1 MYIFFDE
8 LSFHFVTVC
17 VFTTC
22 YCTSDFISR
31 LINLSSYPWYQCNVL
46 KIYSCIGRIHLTVLL
61 VWILIASMVNW
72 IIVQLLLDITFVVI
86 VRSWIHVHGL
96 MRKWRHRWHAQ
107 RVRNHKIE
115 NKWNKRGKASSKHQL
130 LDKLPQILVCWALQ
144 ISCRFNFEFAIIT

>member
-1 MYIFFDE
+1 MHFSWNVHIFMNWASISYPFAF
-8 LSFHFVTVC
+8 LM
-17 VFTTC
+17 TC

-31 LINLSSYPWYQCNVL
+31 LINLSSYPWYQYNVPE
-46 KIYSCIGRIHLTVLL
+46 IYSCIGNSLY
-61 VWILIASMVNW
+61 ILIASIVNW
-72 IIVQLLLDITFVVI
+72 FIFLLLLHISFVVI
-86 VRSWIHVHGL
+86 IRSWIHVHGL

-115 NKWNKRGKASSKHQL
+115 NTWNKRGKASSKHQL